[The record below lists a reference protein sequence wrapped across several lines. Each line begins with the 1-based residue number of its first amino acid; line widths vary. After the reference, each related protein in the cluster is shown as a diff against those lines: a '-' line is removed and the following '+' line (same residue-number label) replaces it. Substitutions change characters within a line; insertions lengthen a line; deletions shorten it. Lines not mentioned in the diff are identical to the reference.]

1 MGNHMKWKLRIVLT
15 LLATATLWAQGTPT
29 QTPAT
34 PQSGTK
40 FTSAI
45 DFVRREVTPRDAKT
59 QQFLPDLRKDDF
71 ILLEDGV
78 EQKIESMALVHGG
91 RILQDVV
98 PQAVAAPAGVIL
110 PPARPPADT
119 SGRVIVIFVDDLH
132 FEFQMTSRVR
142 SLLNRMAD
150 LVIHEGD
157 LFAIVST
164 GYSSIEQN
172 LTYDRKR
179 IKEAVSK
186 IQGAGMKPS
195 ELVAAAST
203 SNGPAEVRYR
213 ANTAFSTAYSMLQQL
228 EKITD
233 RRKTLL
239 YVSSGY
245 DFNPFPDAR
254 MRADAQR
261 NSKDGTTEMGQTDPN
276 PVDQSLLS
284 NPFEQR
290 NNQLG
295 EMDLFNEMS
304 ELTRQATRAN
314 VTFYTIDPRGLTAGP
329 DIDQQDV
336 STAEYQTYVHKT
348 QDTLRVIANLTGG
361 FAVVN
366 QNDFDKALK
375 KIDAETSD
383 YYVLGYYSNNPDPLK
398 RRRRVEIAV
407 KRPNVDLTYTKEY
420 TLKPPP
426 KIK

>member
-1 MGNHMKWKLRIVLT
+1 MKWTLR
-15 LLATATLWAQGTPT
+15 LATTILATGTIWAQGTQPQT
-29 QTPAT
+29 QTPVN
-34 PQSGTK
+34 PQTGAR

-45 DFVRREVTPRDAKT
+45 DFVRRDVTPRDAKT
-59 QQFLPDLRKDDF
+59 QAFIPDLRKDDF
-71 ILLEDGV
+71 LLLEDGV
-78 EQKIESMALVHGG
+78 EQKIESMTLVHGG
-91 RILQDVV
+91 RAFQDVV
-98 PQAVAAPAGVIL
+98 PVAVAPPAGVIL

-132 FEFQMTSRVR
+132 FEFKMTSRVR

-150 LVIHEGD
+150 LVIHDGD

-179 IKEAVSK
+179 IKEAVAK
-186 IQGAGMKPS
+186 ISGAGLKSS

-203 SNGPAEVRYR
+203 ANGPAEVRYR
-213 ANTAFSTAYSMLQQL
+213 ANTAFSTAYGMLQQL

-233 RRKTLL
+233 RKKTML

-245 DFNPFPDAR
+245 DFNPYPDAR
-254 MRADAQR
+254 KRADAQR
-261 NSKDGTTEMGQTDPN
+261 NSKDGSTIMGQTDAN
-276 PVDQSLLS
+276 PVDESLLS
-284 NPFEQR
+284 NPFEER

-295 EMDLFNEMS
+295 ESDLVREMS
-304 ELTRQATRAN
+304 ELTRQANRSN
-314 VTFYTIDPRGLTAGP
+314 VTFYTIDPRGLTGGP
-329 DIDQQDV
+329 DIDEQDV
-336 STAEYQTYVHKT
+336 STSEYQTYVRKT
-348 QDTLRVIANLTGG
+348 QDTLRVIADLTGG

-366 QNDFDKALK
+366 QNDFDKALR
-375 KIDAETSD
+375 KIDAQTSD

-407 KRPNVDLTYTKEY
+407 RNKPNIDLTYVKEY